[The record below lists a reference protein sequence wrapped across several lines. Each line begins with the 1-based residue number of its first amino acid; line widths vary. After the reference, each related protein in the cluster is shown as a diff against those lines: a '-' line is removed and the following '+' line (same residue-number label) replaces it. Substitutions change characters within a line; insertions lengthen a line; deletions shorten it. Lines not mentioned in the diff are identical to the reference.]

1 MMKRR
6 EFITLLGGAA
16 AWPLAAHGQQ
26 PDRIRTL
33 GTAKGSKKRSTNAM
47 RQVDFV
53 RRTLL
58 LTILTALVGLVADN
72 VLAAEV
78 QRINPA
84 GLYKHPAYTRVITS
98 RGGMIIFMAGQTPSD
113 MNYKCVHPGDYK
125 AQYVAVMDG
134 IKTGLEAAGATL
146 DNVVHR
152 RAFVLDMD
160 KYLAVTRDPEMAR
173 YWNRDKLPASTL
185 IQVSR
190 LSDPCFLIEIEVVA
204 VVD

>member
-1 MMKRR
+1 
-6 EFITLLGGAA
+6 
-16 AWPLAAHGQQ
+16 
-26 PDRIRTL
+26 
-33 GTAKGSKKRSTNAM
+33 M

>member
-1 MMKRR
+1 M
-6 EFITLLGGAA
+6 LLGDDVA
-16 AWPLAAHGQQ
+16 AWPFEAHGQQ
-26 PDRIRTL
+26 PDRIRTM
-33 GTAKGSKKRSTNAM
+33 GTAKGSNKRSTNAM

-58 LTILTALVGLVADN
+58 LTILTAFVGLVAGN

-160 KYLAVTRDPEMAR
+160 KYLAVTRDPEMASR

-190 LSDPCFLIEIEVVA
+190 LSDPCFLVEIEVVA

>member
-1 MMKRR
+1 
-6 EFITLLGGAA
+6 
-16 AWPLAAHGQQ
+16 
-26 PDRIRTL
+26 
-33 GTAKGSKKRSTNAM
+33 M
-47 RQVDFV
+47 RQVV

-58 LTILTALVGLVADN
+58 LAILTALIGLVAGDE
-72 VLAAEV
+72 LAAET
-78 QRINPA
+78 QRINPP

-125 AQYVAVMDG
+125 AQYIAVMDG

-160 KYLAVTRDPEMAR
+160 KYLAVTRDPEMAAR

-190 LSDPCFLIEIEVVA
+190 LSDPCFLIEIEIVA

>member
-1 MMKRR
+1 
-6 EFITLLGGAA
+6 
-16 AWPLAAHGQQ
+16 
-26 PDRIRTL
+26 
-33 GTAKGSKKRSTNAM
+33 M
-47 RQVDFV
+47 RWVAFV

-58 LTILTALVGLVADN
+58 LAILVALIGLAGGN
-72 VLAAEV
+72 ELAAEV

-84 GLYKHPAYTRVITS
+84 GLYKHPAYTRVITA
-98 RGGMIIFMAGQTPSD
+98 RGGTIIFMAGQTPSD

-134 IKTGLEAAGATL
+134 IKTGLEAAGATF

-160 KYLAVTRDPEMAR
+160 KYLAVTRDPEMAGR
-173 YWNRDKLPASTL
+173 YWNRDKLPASTAV
-185 IQVSR
+185 QVSR

>member
-1 MMKRR
+1 
-6 EFITLLGGAA
+6 
-16 AWPLAAHGQQ
+16 
-26 PDRIRTL
+26 
-33 GTAKGSKKRSTNAM
+33 M

-58 LTILTALVGLVADN
+58 LTILTALVGLVAGN

>member
-1 MMKRR
+1 
-6 EFITLLGGAA
+6 
-16 AWPLAAHGQQ
+16 
-26 PDRIRTL
+26 
-33 GTAKGSKKRSTNAM
+33 M
-47 RQVDFV
+47 RQGALV

-58 LTILTALVGLVADN
+58 LTILAALVGLVAGN

-134 IKTGLEAAGATL
+134 IKTGLEAAGATF

-160 KYLAVTRDPEMAR
+160 KYLAVTRDPEMAGR
-173 YWNRDKLPASTL
+173 YWNRDKQPASTAV
-185 IQVSR
+185 QVSR

>member
-1 MMKRR
+1 
-6 EFITLLGGAA
+6 
-16 AWPLAAHGQQ
+16 
-26 PDRIRTL
+26 
-33 GTAKGSKKRSTNAM
+33 M
-47 RQVDFV
+47 RKLV

-58 LTILTALVGLVADN
+58 LAILIALIGLMAGDKLVA
-72 VLAAEV
+72 ET
-78 QRINPA
+78 QRINPP

-98 RGGMIIFMAGQTPSD
+98 RGGTIIFLAGTTPSD
-113 MNYKCVHPGDYK
+113 MSYQCVHPGDYK
-125 AQYVAVMDG
+125 AQYIAVMDG

-160 KYLAVTRDPEMAR
+160 KYLAVTRDPEMAAR

-190 LSDPCFLIEIEVVA
+190 LSDPCFLIEIEIVA

>member
-1 MMKRR
+1 
-6 EFITLLGGAA
+6 
-16 AWPLAAHGQQ
+16 
-26 PDRIRTL
+26 
-33 GTAKGSKKRSTNAM
+33 M
-47 RQVDFV
+47 RQVALV

-58 LTILTALVGLVADN
+58 LTILTALVGLAAGN

>member
-1 MMKRR
+1 
-6 EFITLLGGAA
+6 
-16 AWPLAAHGQQ
+16 
-26 PDRIRTL
+26 
-33 GTAKGSKKRSTNAM
+33 M
-47 RQVDFV
+47 RQVAFV

-58 LTILTALVGLVADN
+58 PAILIALAGLVAGN
-72 VLAAEV
+72 ALAAEV
-78 QRINPA
+78 QRINPP

-134 IKTGLEAAGATL
+134 IKTGLAAAGATL

-152 RAFVLDMD
+152 RSFVLDMD
-160 KYLAVTRDPEMAR
+160 KYLAVTRDPEMASR
-173 YWNRDKLPASTL
+173 YWNRDKLPGSTVV
-185 IQVSR
+185 QVSR

>member
-1 MMKRR
+1 
-6 EFITLLGGAA
+6 
-16 AWPLAAHGQQ
+16 
-26 PDRIRTL
+26 
-33 GTAKGSKKRSTNAM
+33 M

-58 LTILTALVGLVADN
+58 LTILTAFVGLVAGN

-78 QRINPA
+78 QRINRT
-84 GLYKHPAYTRVITS
+84 GLYKHPAYTRAITS
-98 RGGMIIFMAGQTPSD
+98 RGSMITFMAGQAPSD

-134 IKTGLEAAGATL
+134 IKTGLEAAGATF

-160 KYLAVTRDPEMAR
+160 KYLAV
-173 YWNRDKLPASTL
+173 
-185 IQVSR
+185 
-190 LSDPCFLIEIEVVA
+190 
-204 VVD
+204 

>member
-1 MMKRR
+1 
-6 EFITLLGGAA
+6 
-16 AWPLAAHGQQ
+16 
-26 PDRIRTL
+26 
-33 GTAKGSKKRSTNAM
+33 M

-53 RRTLL
+53 KRTLL
-58 LTILTALVGLVADN
+58 LTILSTFVGCAGN
-72 VLAAEV
+72 VLAADV
-78 QRINPA
+78 QRINPP

-134 IKTGLEAAGATL
+134 IKTGLEAAGATF

-160 KYLAVTRDPEMAR
+160 KYLAVTRDPEMATR
-173 YWNRDKLPASTL
+173 YWNRDKLPAST
-185 IQVSR
+185 IVQVSR
-190 LSDPCFLIEIEVVA
+190 LSDPCFLIEIEALA

>member
-1 MMKRR
+1 
-6 EFITLLGGAA
+6 
-16 AWPLAAHGQQ
+16 
-26 PDRIRTL
+26 
-33 GTAKGSKKRSTNAM
+33 M
-47 RQVDFV
+47 RQVAIV
-53 RRTLL
+53 KRTLL
-58 LTILTALVGLVADN
+58 LTILTALVGLAAGN

-134 IKTGLEAAGATL
+134 IKTGLEAAGATF

-160 KYLAVTRDPEMAR
+160 KYLAVTRDPEMAGR
-173 YWNRDKLPASTL
+173 YWNRDKLPASTAV
-185 IQVSR
+185 QVSR

>member
-1 MMKRR
+1 MQQ
-6 EFITLLGGAA
+6 GA
-16 AWPLAAHGQQ
+16 L
-26 PDRIRTL
+26 
-33 GTAKGSKKRSTNAM
+33 
-47 RQVDFV
+47 V

-58 LTILTALVGLVADN
+58 LTILTASVGLVAGN

-78 QRINPA
+78 QRINPP

-98 RGGMIIFMAGQTPSD
+98 RGGTIIFMAGQTPSD

-134 IKTGLEAAGATL
+134 IKTGLEAAGATF

-160 KYLAVTRDPEMAR
+160 KYLAVTRDPEMAGR
-173 YWNRDKLPASTL
+173 YWNRDKLPASTAV
-185 IQVSR
+185 QVSR